1 MPVTSK
7 NLFIST
13 RVITLSIASILIILV
28 ILVISGNT
36 VPKATVYA
44 HLSGPTLQQW
54 VDKDTGIKIQFAY
67 KPEKPIADSPT
78 ELSFS
83 VQNLTTG
90 QHVKNFK
97 ASVVIINDFQRAFKF
112 LNIPVVNGDF
122 SLKYSFPDS
131 GHNQIL
137 VSINKD
143 SFGLAL
149 ASIRVSVSAPFPP
162 PDILAKSI
170 IVGVVMPAAIM
181 TAILVLIKKKSGQQ
195 FIK

>member
-1 MPVTSK
+1 MISNTS
-7 NLFIST
+7 FIKSLC
-13 RVITLSIASILIILV
+13 VMTLSIASILVALGTSIPVTIV
-28 ILVISGNT
+28 D
-36 VPKATVYA
+36 A

-54 VDKDTGIKIQFAY
+54 VDRENNIKIQFAY
-67 KPEKPIADSPT
+67 KPEKPIADSPA

-90 QHVKNFK
+90 QHLKNFR

-112 LNIPVVNGDF
+112 LNMPIANGDF

-137 VSINKD
+137 VSLNKD

-149 ASIRVSVSAPFPP
+149 ASFKVSVSAPFPLT
-162 PDILAKSI
+162 DVLVKSI
-170 IVGVVMPAAIM
+170 FVAGVLPAMIM
-181 TAILVLIKKKSGQQ
+181 TAILVLLKKKREQP

>member
-1 MPVTSK
+1 MSSK
-7 NLFIST
+7 TLITST
-13 RVITLSIASILIILV
+13 RVMTLLIASILIILV
-28 ILVISGNT
+28 IGNT
-36 VPKATVYA
+36 SPKATVYA

-54 VDKDTGIKIQFAY
+54 VDKETGIKIQFAY

-90 QHVKNFK
+90 QHIKNFR

-122 SLKYSFPDS
+122 SLQYSFPDS

-137 VSINKD
+137 VSITKD

-149 ASIRVSVSAPFPP
+149 ASFRVSVSAPFPP
-162 PDILAKSI
+162 PGIVAKSM

-181 TAILVLIKKKSGQQ
+181 TAILLLIKKRSGQL

>member
-1 MPVTSK
+1 MTS
-7 NLFIST
+7 IST
-13 RVITLSIASILIILV
+13 RVMTLSIESILIILV
-28 ILVISGNT
+28 ILVIGNT
-36 VPKATVYA
+36 APNATIQA

-54 VDKDTGIKIQFAY
+54 VDKETGIKIQFAY

-78 ELSFS
+78 DLSFS

-90 QHVKNFK
+90 QHIKNFR
-97 ASVVIINDFQRAFKF
+97 ARVVIINDFQSVFKF
-112 LNIPVVNGDF
+112 LNIPVINGDF

-143 SFGLAL
+143 SFGVAL
-149 ASIRVSVSAPFPP
+149 ASFRVSVAAPFPS

-181 TAILVLIKKKSGQQ
+181 TAILVLIKKRSGQV

>member
-1 MPVTSK
+1 MTSK
-7 NLFIST
+7 NLIISP
-13 RVITLSIASILIILV
+13 RVMTLSIASILIVLV
-28 ILVISGNT
+28 IGNT
-36 VPKATVYA
+36 SPKATVYA

-54 VDKDTGIKIQFAY
+54 VDKETGIKIQFAY
-67 KPEKPIADSPT
+67 QPEKPIADSPT
-78 ELSFS
+78 ELSIS

-90 QHVKNFK
+90 QHIKNFR
-97 ASVVIINDFQRAFKF
+97 ASVVIINDFRRAFKF

-122 SLKYSFPDS
+122 SLQYSFPDS

-149 ASIRVSVSAPFPP
+149 ASFRVSVSAPFPP
-162 PDILAKSI
+162 PDIVAKSI
-170 IVGVVMPAAIM
+170 IVGVIMPAAIM
-181 TAILVLIKKKSGQQ
+181 TAILLLIKKRSGQL

>member
-1 MPVTSK
+1 MTSK
-7 NLFIST
+7 NLIT
-13 RVITLSIASILIILV
+13 IQPVMTLSIASILIILV
-28 ILVISGNT
+28 IGNT
-36 VPKATVYA
+36 SPKATVYA

-54 VDKDTGIKIQFAY
+54 VDKETGIKIQFAY
-67 KPEKPIADSPT
+67 EPEKPIADSPT
-78 ELSFS
+78 ELSIS

-90 QHVKNFK
+90 QHIKNFR
-97 ASVVIINDFQRAFKF
+97 ASVAIINDFQRAFKF

-122 SLKYSFPDS
+122 SLQYSFPDS

-149 ASIRVSVSAPFPP
+149 ASFRVSVSAPFPP
-162 PDILAKSI
+162 PDIVAKSI

-181 TAILVLIKKKSGQQ
+181 TAILLLIKKRSGQL

>member
-1 MPVTSK
+1 MTSK
-7 NLFIST
+7 NLIT
-13 RVITLSIASILIILV
+13 IQPVMTLSIASILIILV
-28 ILVISGNT
+28 IGNT
-36 VPKATVYA
+36 SPKATVYA

-54 VDKDTGIKIQFAY
+54 VDKETGIKIQFAY
-67 KPEKPIADSPT
+67 EPEKPIADSPT
-78 ELSFS
+78 ELSIS

-90 QHVKNFK
+90 QHIKNFR

-122 SLKYSFPDS
+122 SLQYSFPDS

-149 ASIRVSVSAPFPP
+149 ASFRVSVSAPFPP
-162 PDILAKSI
+162 PDIVAKSI

-181 TAILVLIKKKSGQQ
+181 TAILLLIKKRSGQL

>member
-7 NLFIST
+7 NLIT
-13 RVITLSIASILIILV
+13 IQPVMTLSIASILIILV
-28 ILVISGNT
+28 IGNT
-36 VPKATVYA
+36 SPKATVYA

-54 VDKDTGIKIQFAY
+54 VDKETGIKIQFAY
-67 KPEKPIADSPT
+67 EPEKPIADSPT
-78 ELSFS
+78 ELSIS

-90 QHVKNFK
+90 QHIKNFR

-122 SLKYSFPDS
+122 SLQYSFPDS

-149 ASIRVSVSAPFPP
+149 ASFRVSVSAPFPP
-162 PDILAKSI
+162 PDIVAKSI

-181 TAILVLIKKKSGQQ
+181 TAILLLIKKRSGQL

>member
-1 MPVTSK
+1 LSVTSK
-7 NLFIST
+7 NLIIST
-13 RVITLSIASILIILV
+13 RVMTLSIESILIIMV
-28 ILVISGNT
+28 ILVIGNT
-36 VPKATVYA
+36 APNATIQA

-54 VDKDTGIKIQFAY
+54 VDKETGIKIQFAY

-78 ELSFS
+78 DLSFS

-90 QHVKNFK
+90 QHIKNFR
-97 ASVVIINDFQRAFKF
+97 ARVVIINDFQSAFKF
-112 LNIPVVNGDF
+112 LNIPVINGDF

-143 SFGLAL
+143 SFDLAL
-149 ASIRVSVSAPFPP
+149 ASFRVSVSAPFPP

-181 TAILVLIKKKSGQQ
+181 TAILVLIKKRSGQL

>member
-1 MPVTSK
+1 MTSK
-7 NLFIST
+7 NLIISP
-13 RVITLSIASILIILV
+13 RAMTLSIASILIILV
-28 ILVISGNT
+28 IGNT
-36 VPKATVYA
+36 SPKGTVYA

-54 VDKDTGIKIQFAY
+54 VDKETGIKIQFAY

-90 QHVKNFK
+90 QHIKNFR
-97 ASVVIINDFQRAFKF
+97 ASAVVINDFQRAFKF

-122 SLKYSFPDS
+122 FLQYSFPDS

-149 ASIRVSVSAPFPP
+149 ASFRVSVSAPFPP
-162 PDILAKSI
+162 PDIVVKSI
-170 IVGVVMPAAIM
+170 IVSVVMPAAIM
-181 TAILVLIKKKSGQQ
+181 TAILLLIKKRSGQL

>member
-1 MPVTSK
+1 MECDLDMFVSLKREEGSCIDFHKHNSYELVYYVSGSGT
-7 NLFIST
+7 T
-13 RVITLSIASILIILV
+13 RI
-28 ILVISGNT
+28 NE
-36 VPKATVYA
+36 
-44 HLSGPTLQQW
+44 
-54 VDKDTGIKIQFAY
+54 IQFAY

-78 ELSFS
+78 EFSFS

-90 QHVKNFK
+90 QHIKNFK
-97 ASVVIINDFQRAFKF
+97 ASVVLINDFQKAFKF

-122 SLKYSFPDS
+122 FLKYSFPDS

-149 ASIRVSVSAPFPP
+149 ASFRVSVSAPFPP

-170 IVGVVMPAAIM
+170 IVGVVIPAAIM
-181 TAILVLIKKKSGQQ
+181 TAILVLVKKKRGKL

>member
-1 MPVTSK
+1 M
-7 NLFIST
+7 
-13 RVITLSIASILIILV
+13 TLSLASILIILV
-28 ILVISGNT
+28 ILEVT
-36 VPKATVYA
+36 APKVLVYA

-54 VDKDTGIKIQFAY
+54 VDKETGIKIQFEY
-67 KPEKPIADSPT
+67 LPEKPIANTPT

-137 VSINKD
+137 ASINKD
-143 SFGLAL
+143 SFSLAL
-149 ASIRVSVSAPFPP
+149 ASFRVSVSAPFPP
-162 PDILAKSI
+162 LDILAESI
-170 IVGVVMPAAIM
+170 IIGVVLPASIM
-181 TAILVLIKKKSGQQ
+181 TAILVLKKKKRGQL

>member
-1 MPVTSK
+1 MAVTSK
-7 NLFIST
+7 NLIRSP
-13 RVITLSIASILIILV
+13 RVMTLSIALILIVLV
-28 ILVISGNT
+28 IGNAS
-36 VPKATVYA
+36 PKATVYA
-44 HLSGPTLQQW
+44 HLSGTTLQQW
-54 VDKDTGIKIQFAY
+54 VDKETGIKIEFAY
-67 KPEKPIADSPT
+67 QPEKPIADSPT
-78 ELSFS
+78 ELSIS

-90 QHVKNFK
+90 QHIKNFR
-97 ASVVIINDFQRAFKF
+97 ASVVIINDFRRAFKF

-122 SLKYSFPDS
+122 SLQYSFPDS

-149 ASIRVSVSAPFPP
+149 ASFRVSMSAPFPP
-162 PDILAKSI
+162 PDIVAKSI

-181 TAILVLIKKKSGQQ
+181 TAILLLIKKRSGQL

>member
-1 MPVTSK
+1 VTSK
-7 NLFIST
+7 NLIISP
-13 RVITLSIASILIILV
+13 RVMTLSIATILIVLV
-28 ILVISGNT
+28 IGNT
-36 VPKATVYA
+36 SPKATVYA
-44 HLSGPTLQQW
+44 HLSGTTLQQW
-54 VDKDTGIKIQFAY
+54 VDKETGIKIQFAY

-78 ELSFS
+78 ELSIS

-90 QHVKNFK
+90 QHIKNFR

-112 LNIPVVNGDF
+112 LNISVVNGDF
-122 SLKYSFPDS
+122 SLHYSFPDS

-149 ASIRVSVSAPFPP
+149 ASFRVSVSAPFPP
-162 PDILAKSI
+162 PDIVAKSI

-181 TAILVLIKKKSGQQ
+181 TAILLLIKKRSGA
-195 FIK
+195 IY

>member
-7 NLFIST
+7 NLVIST
-13 RVITLSIASILIILV
+13 RVMTLSITSILIILV

-36 VPKATVYA
+36 APKATVYA

-137 VSINKD
+137 VSINRD

-149 ASIRVSVSAPFPP
+149 ASFRVSVSAPFPP

-181 TAILVLIKKKSGQQ
+181 TAILVLIKKKKRTA
-195 FIK
+195 IY